1 MKIPYLGFGLWALL
15 MAISGAPQASSFS
28 VYPSQYDTYNR
39 SAEGYAEQTA
49 GHQHEKRSPAEG
61 EAHSGHG
68 HEQAMASQGSI
79 PEPGGL
85 PGTGMLNPAEHY
97 HGSENP
103 GLKYLCPMH
112 PNIISDEP
120 GRCPICGMDLVSFC
134 TTPMGQ
140 PKADKA
146 MLSMDGEPEQAA
158 MSGMPPRVEGDTPP
172 ALGQAGYVC
181 PMHPDILSDAPG
193 RCPICGM
200 DLVKKSGHVHTGQQD
215 TALVV
220 SLAPDVVQ
228 KMGVRTA
235 AVRRGSL
242 AQSYKTV
249 GRVGYNEERVKQVVS
264 RTFGWVDNLSVR
276 TPGTTVQRGQL
287 LLEIYSPEYLE
298 VQKDFL
304 LADKRDK
311 SAGQLKKY
319 GAREETVPAR
329 DYMRYLEVPESA
341 INEVARNGK
350 PRFRL
355 PIYAPQYGVVIRHDV
370 HKHMYLVPGQPMF
383 TIADLSSVW
392 VEVDLFEQQLSWLRR
407 KLKAEL
413 QVDALPGQTLEGW
426 VNYIHPEL
434 DPLTRTV
441 KARLLVPNPGGVLRP
456 NMLAGV
462 EIFAEGKTEILTIPR
477 EALIDTGESQRVI
490 LAVGDG
496 RFRAVEVVAGLSS
509 QGRVEI
515 VHGLEEGD
523 HVVVSG
529 QFLIDS
535 EANLQASLRRFGAAD
550 ESSGSE

>member
-1 MKIPYLGFGLWALL
+1 
-15 MAISGAPQASSFS
+15 
-28 VYPSQYDTYNR
+28 
-39 SAEGYAEQTA
+39 
-49 GHQHEKRSPAEG
+49 
-61 EAHSGHG
+61 
-68 HEQAMASQGSI
+68 
-79 PEPGGL
+79 
-85 PGTGMLNPAEHY
+85 
-97 HGSENP
+97 
-103 GLKYLCPMH
+103 
-112 PNIISDEP
+112 
-120 GRCPICGMDLVSFC
+120 
-134 TTPMGQ
+134 
-140 PKADKA
+140 
-146 MLSMDGEPEQAA
+146 
-158 MSGMPPRVEGDTPP
+158 
-172 ALGQAGYVC
+172 
-181 PMHPDILSDAPG
+181 
-193 RCPICGM
+193 
-200 DLVKKSGHVHTGQQD
+200 
-215 TALVV
+215 
-220 SLAPDVVQ
+220 
-228 KMGVRTA
+228 VRTA

-242 AQSYKTV
+242 AQSYRTV

-311 SAGQLKKY
+311 SAGQLKRY

-355 PIYAPQYGVVIRHDV
+355 PIYAPQYGVVIRNDV

-407 KLKAEL
+407 KLKAQL

-434 DPLTRTV
+434 DPQTRTV

-462 EIFAEGKTEILTIPR
+462 EIFAEAKADILTIPR

-490 LAVGDG
+490 LALGDG

-515 VHGLEEGD
+515 VHGLEEGEQ
-523 HVVVSG
+523 VVVSG

-550 ESSGSE
+550 GSFGSE

>member
-1 MKIPYLGFGLWALL
+1 MKIHYLWLWLWTLL
-15 MAISGAPQASSFS
+15 MAFSVASQADSFS

-39 SAEGYAEQTA
+39 PAEGYTEQQA
-49 GHQHEKRSPAEG
+49 GHQHRENAPAKG
-61 EAHSGHG
+61 EMHSGHG
-68 HEQAMASQGSI
+68 HEQTTASQGSV
-79 PEPGGL
+79 PEQLGL
-85 PGTGMLNPAEHY
+85 PATGMENPAEHD

-103 GLKYLCPMH
+103 GLKYICPMH
-112 PNIISDEP
+112 PNIVSDAP

-134 TTPMGQ
+134 ATPKGRQMAG
-140 PKADKA
+140 PA
-146 MLSMDGEPEQAA
+146 MLAVDGESQLAA
-158 MSGMPPRVEGDTPP
+158 MSGMPPRVEGDAPP
-172 ALGQAGYVC
+172 ALGQASYVC

-200 DLVKKSGHVHTGQQD
+200 DLVKKAGHVHTGQQD
-215 TALVV
+215 TAPVV

-228 KMGVRTA
+228 KMGVRTVP
-235 AVRRGSL
+235 VRRGPL

-249 GRVGYNEERVKQVVS
+249 GRVVYNERRLKQVVS

-311 SAGQLKKY
+311 SAGQLKRY

-329 DYMRYLEVPESA
+329 DYLRYLEVPESA
-341 INEVARNGK
+341 INEVARSGK
-350 PRFRL
+350 ARFRL

-392 VEVDLFEQQLSWLRR
+392 VEVDLFEHHLSWLRR

-413 QVDALPGQTLEGW
+413 QVDALPGQKLQAW

-434 DPLTRTV
+434 DPRTRTV
-441 KARLLVPNPGGVLRP
+441 KARLLVPNPDGVLRP
-456 NMLAGV
+456 NMLAQV
-462 EIFAEGKTEILTIPR
+462 EIFAEPKEGILTIPL
-477 EALIDTGESQRVI
+477 EALIDTGKSQRVI
-490 LAVGDG
+490 LAQGSG
-496 RFRAVEVVAGLSS
+496 HFRVTAVVAGLSS
-509 QGRVEI
+509 QGKVEI
-515 VHGLEEGD
+515 IRGLEEGD
-523 HVVVSG
+523 EVVVSG

-535 EANLQASLRRFGAAD
+535 EANLQASLRRFGNAD
-550 ESSGSE
+550 ESFGRE